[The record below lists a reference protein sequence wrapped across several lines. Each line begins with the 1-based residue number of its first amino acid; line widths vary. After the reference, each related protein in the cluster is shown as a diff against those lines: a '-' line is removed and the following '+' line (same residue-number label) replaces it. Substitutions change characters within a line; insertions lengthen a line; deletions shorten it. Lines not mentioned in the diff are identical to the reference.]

1 MAFWIGEDCEAQR
14 EKAFDFWIMEMTGN
28 VLQHSHCILLLVL
41 LLLKDKTREDGKKK
55 KNCFSWDYL
64 LLICVCVCVCVC
76 VRYMI
81 NSNYI
86 CKLTF
91 KNIRTICILG
101 FPGGSD
107 GKESTCQWRRHK
119 RRWFDPWVRKIPW
132 RRA

>member
-64 LLICVCVCVCVC
+64 LLICVCVCVCMC
-76 VRYMI
+76 KIHDKFKLYMQI
-81 NSNYI
+81 NFQKY
-86 CKLTF
+86 KDYMHTGLPWW
-91 KNIRTICILG
+91 L
-101 FPGGSD
+101 
-107 GKESTCQWRRHK
+107 
-119 RRWFDPWVRKIPW
+119 RW
-132 RRA
+132 